1 MQTAEKQQK
10 SVSVEVCA
18 VLQEER
24 LQPLSLLLLNKTIQ
38 FKPKKNKKN
47 AVWKNTYT
55 TDFFLFVLLF
65 NSPLPG
71 SFELLIRVR

>member
-18 VLQEER
+18 VLQEKR

-38 FKPKKNKKN
+38 FKPKKEKKMLFG
-47 AVWKNTYT
+47 KIHTQLT
-55 TDFFLFVLLF
+55 FFCLFCYSILRSLGA
-65 NSPLPG
+65 L
-71 SFELLIRVR
+71 SF